1 MAFFAGLLG
10 PETSGIVEAVM
21 AGLFTFLAWWMRDQS
36 AHIRTRLEQ
45 MDAERWAIRADVE
58 RLKAQL
64 DDLRSHQDR
73 RGRPPRAS
81 LDP

>member
-1 MAFFAGLLG
+1 MPFFAGVLG
-10 PETSGIVEAVM
+10 PEASGVIEAVI

-45 MDAERWAIRADVE
+45 MDAERWAIRADLE
-58 RLKAQL
+58 RLAAQV
-64 DDLRSHQDR
+64 DDLRSHQR
-73 RGRPPRAS
+73 PHGRPPRAS